1 MNTIYEKYGKV
12 KDWLKDAAILTLA
25 ILLVA
30 NYKMPK
36 TEYVY
41 VPEVV
46 EMEIEHEVIKEIE
59 IPTYIE
65 VPLIVE
71 LKPEDITPKAK
82 EKRNI
87 PYTKKEIVRNTGF
100 KSYMAYTAITKVNS
114 KQYKLQ
120 QWAHTDPQG
129 FRLYEGNYL
138 VAVGLGVNAEVG
150 SYIDV
155 VLENGT
161 HIQCIVGDIKAA
173 QDTDNNNIFTSNG
186 CCCEF
191 IVDKDYLMQ
200 SVKVSGDCSK
210 RDITWQS
217 PVVNIN
223 VLDRKVNGL

>member
-12 KDWLKDAAILTLA
+12 KNWLKDAAILALA

-30 NYKMPK
+30 NYRTPK

-100 KSYMAYTAITKVNS
+100 KSYMAYTAITKINS

-120 QWAHTDPQG
+120 QWAHTDYEG
-129 FRLYEGNYL
+129 FRIFDGRYIT
-138 VAVGLGVNAEVG
+138 AVGTGVNVRVG
-150 SYIDV
+150 QYIDA

-161 HIQCIVGDIKAA
+161 HIPCIVGDIKGNK
-173 QDTDNNNIFTSNG
+173 DTDETNIFTSNG
-186 CCCEF
+186 CCLEF
-191 IVDKDYLMQ
+191 IIDNNYLIS
-200 SVKVSGDCSK
+200 SVKRSGDCSN

-217 PVVNIN
+217 PVVRFDVIERD
-223 VLDRKVNGL
+223 VQGL